1 MKLGTDVP
9 RFLPKENI
17 ERHTPGIHV
26 TADVCTFSQKII
38 FQKVYKLY
46 INRLEI

>member
-1 MKLGTDVP
+1 MKLGADVP
-9 RFLPKENI
+9 QFILKENI
-17 ERHTPGIHV
+17 QTDTLGIHM

-46 INRLEI
+46 INRLQI